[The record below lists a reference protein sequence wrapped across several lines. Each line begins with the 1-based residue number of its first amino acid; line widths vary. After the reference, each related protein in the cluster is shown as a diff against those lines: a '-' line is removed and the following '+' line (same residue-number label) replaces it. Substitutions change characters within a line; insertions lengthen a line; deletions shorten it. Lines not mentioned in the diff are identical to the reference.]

1 MGEADQFIKKR
12 FREETARVTLDAV
25 VFESAPEVAT
35 ASLTPDGSLTL
46 VGEWP
51 PEAAVLA
58 PWTLFAHRAVVDFK
72 MEGDHVDRPALARVE
87 LRRMAAWVK
96 HIEEEDEA
104 APPGRYATL
113 VVAPHLPEWLREARD
128 PAELAVTL
136 ADDGCYRLS
145 PRDHVALWV
154 AANELPL
161 HPSLVPFLWARSGR
175 ALVKFVRWLAAER
188 GVSSVV
194 AAIQSLPMRSEI
206 TRQLDE
212 TPADSEIERQRDQ
225 EMIQNILKHFPQ
237 VANEVRDEGR
247 RETLTHLFAHKLQRP
262 LAEIESTVLAARFRS
277 LGNERVEAVVFS
289 FDAAALARWLAD
301 PDAT

>member
-1 MGEADQFIKKR
+1 M
-12 FREETARVTLDAV
+12 
-25 VFESAPEVAT
+25 
-35 ASLTPDGSLTL
+35 
-46 VGEWP
+46 
-51 PEAAVLA
+51 LA

-96 HIEEEDEA
+96 HLEEEDEA
-104 APPGRYATL
+104 APPGRHATL
-113 VVAPHLPEWLREARD
+113 VVAPHPPDWIREARD
-128 PAELAVTL
+128 PAELAVTP
-136 ADDGCYRLS
+136 AADGCYRLS

-212 TPADSEIERQRDQ
+212 MPADSEIERRRDQ

-247 RETLTHLFAHKLQRP
+247 REMLQHLFERKLKRP
-262 LAEIESTVLAARFRS
+262 LTELDSAALAARFQS
-277 LGNERVEAVVFS
+277 LGQGRLEEVVLDL
-289 FDAAALARWLAD
+289 DAAALVRWLAD

>member
-35 ASLTPDGSLTL
+35 ASLTPDGFLTL
-46 VGEWP
+46 VGVWP
-51 PEAAVLA
+51 PGAAVLA

-96 HIEEEDEA
+96 HLEEEDED

-113 VVAPHLPEWLREARD
+113 VVAPHLPDWLREARD
-128 PAELAVTL
+128 PAELAI
-136 ADDGCYRLS
+136 APAADGCYRVS

-194 AAIQSLPMRSEI
+194 AVIRSHPMSVQITQQLVDTPSETEAERLRGLQM
-206 TRQLDE
+206 TR
-212 TPADSEIERQRDQ
+212 
-225 EMIQNILKHFPQ
+225 ILLGGFPE
-237 VANEVRDEGR
+237 VANEVREDER
-247 RETLTHLFAHKLQRP
+247 REMLQRQFEHRLRRP
-262 LAEIESTVLAARFRS
+262 LAEHEAATLAAR
-277 LGNERVEAVVFS
+277 LGALGHARVGEVVLDL
-289 FDAAALARWLAD
+289 DAAALARWLAD